1 MALPSV
7 IAGRQMA
14 SRQHDPVETNNSSPD
29 RSDRCPNCGTP
40 APGKF
45 CPECGQKTL
54 TQLPTFAQFFHRLIA
69 QYLTREGL
77 VWQTLSKLLFA
88 PGALTVEYLA
98 GRRAR
103 YLRPLQLYLVAS
115 VIVFAAVHYFGLNLS
130 LQFYGSQG
138 VHFLRSTRLSAED
151 HVHAIRLAP
160 VQIILD
166 HFDTPAVRRVGA
178 MSVEERF
185 KFLQGR
191 RAPYVSYFVLFLVP
205 ALAVTLGLFYR
216 SRRRRYAEHLVF
228 GLHCQTFLLF
238 ALLVEAKLPTVLA
251 NALSFWVVAHFAIAL
266 KRVYGGTWA
275 ETLGR
280 GALTLALYFAI
291 FFAANFLLIF
301 ALMSL

>member
-1 MALPSV
+1 MEA
-7 IAGRQMA
+7 
-14 SRQHDPVETNNSSPD
+14 HK
-29 RSDRCPNCGTP
+29 CPQDAPKHCLNCGTP
-40 APGKF
+40 VAGKY
-45 CPECGQKTL
+45 CPECGQKTAA
-54 TQLPTFAQFFHRLIA
+54 QLPTFAEFVHGLIA
-69 QYLTREGL
+69 RYWFRDGL
-77 VWQTLSKLLFA
+77 LWQTLSKLFFA

-103 YLRPLQLYLVAS
+103 YLQPFKLYVVAS
-115 VIVFAAVHYFGLNLS
+115 VIVFTAVHYFALNLD
-130 LQFYGSQG
+130 LRFYGNQG
-138 VHFLRSTRLSAED
+138 IHFLRTTPLSVDVAN
-151 HVHAIRLAP
+151 HVHAVRLAP

-178 MSVEERF
+178 MSPEERF
-185 KFLQGR
+185 KFLQER
-191 RAPYVSYFVLFLVP
+191 RAPYVSYFLLFLVP

-216 SRRRRYAEHLVF
+216 NRRRRYAEHLVF

-238 ALLVEAKLPTVLA
+238 ALLVEAKLPTMLA
-251 NALSFWVVAHFAIAL
+251 NALSFWVVAYFTLAL

-280 GALTLALYFAI
+280 GALTLALYFAT